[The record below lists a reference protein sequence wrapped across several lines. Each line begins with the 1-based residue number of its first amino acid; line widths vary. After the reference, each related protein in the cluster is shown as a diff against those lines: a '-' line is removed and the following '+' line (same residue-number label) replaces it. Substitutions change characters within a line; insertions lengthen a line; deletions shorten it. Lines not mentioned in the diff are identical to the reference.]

1 MQSHPYL
8 PILLQIAAVY
18 FVALVSPGPN
28 FFMITQLSLAGR
40 RRLGA
45 ASALGVGMGSTVWAT
60 LAMLGFAAV
69 LQKIDWVYNGIRI
82 AGALYLVYFGFKLL
96 RSGIQR
102 TKGAIGAT
110 GTVGT
115 VRTTGTRG
123 ATGTGRANSDAGVA
137 ASALSDLPQ
146 DIPAADNAGAHL
158 RAWRRGLVTSL
169 TNPKSCAFWT
179 SVFATMMP
187 THAPLWFCGTVLA
200 TISLMSAGWY
210 GSVALMFATERT
222 QRGYR
227 KLRRPIDA
235 LCGAA
240 LIGLGAKL
248 AAER

>member
-8 PILLQIAAVY
+8 PILLQIAVVY
-18 FVALVSPGPN
+18 LVALVSPGPN

-45 ASALGVGMGSTVWAT
+45 ASALGVGTGSTIWAT

-69 LQKIDWVYNGIRI
+69 LQKIDWVYNGIRV
-82 AGALYLVYFGFKLL
+82 AGALYLIYFGFKLL
-96 RSGIQR
+96 RAGVKR
-102 TKGAIGAT
+102 TKGMS
-110 GTVGT
+110 GTPGDPADT
-115 VRTTGTRG
+115 APG
-123 ATGTGRANSDAGVA
+123 
-137 ASALSDLPQ
+137 LSDLPS
-146 DIPAADNAGAHL
+146 ADDAGAYL
-158 RAWRRGLVTSL
+158 RAWRRGLITCI

>member
-1 MQSHPYL
+1 MASHPYL

-18 FVALVSPGPN
+18 LVALVSPGPN
-28 FFMITQLSLAGR
+28 FFMITQLSLAGK

-82 AGALYLVYFGFKLL
+82 AGALYLIYFGFKLL
-96 RSGIQR
+96 RSGMRR
-102 TKGAIGAT
+102 TIGAIGAKHGN
-110 GTVGT
+110 GTE
-115 VRTTGTRG
+115 G
-123 ATGTGRANSDAGVA
+123 ATGHAAVA
-137 ASALSDLPQ
+137 PSALSDISP
-146 DIPAADNAGAHL
+146 DIPPDISPTDDAGAHL

>member
-1 MQSHPYL
+1 MQSHSYL
-8 PILLQIAAVY
+8 PILLQIAVVY
-18 FVALVSPGPN
+18 LVALVSPGPN

-60 LAMLGFAAV
+60 LSMLGFAAV
-69 LQKIDWVYNGIRI
+69 LQKIDWVYNGIRV

-96 RSGIQR
+96 RSGLR
-102 TKGAIGAT
+102 RSMGTIGAMGAKNGNET
-110 GTVGT
+110 SDMHGTS
-115 VRTTGTRG
+115 R
-123 ATGTGRANSDAGVA
+123 NAGVA
-137 ASALSDLPQ
+137 ASELSDMP
-146 DIPAADNAGAHL
+146 PADDAGAHL
-158 RAWRRGLVTSL
+158 RAWRRGLITSL

-200 TISLMSAGWY
+200 MISLMSASWY

>member
-1 MQSHPYL
+1 MESHPYL
-8 PILLQIAAVY
+8 PILLQIAVVY

-69 LQKIDWVYNGIRI
+69 LQKIDWVYNGIRV

-96 RSGIQR
+96 RSGMR
-102 TKGAIGAT
+102 RSMGTTAATDTIGT
-110 GTVGT
+110 IG
-115 VRTTGTRG
+115 
-123 ATGTGRANSDAGVA
+123 ANSDAGVA
-137 ASALSDLPQ
+137 TSALSD
-146 DIPAADNAGAHL
+146 IPPTDDAGAHL
-158 RAWRRGLVTSL
+158 RAWRRGLVTSR
-169 TNPKSCAFWT
+169 TNRKSCAFWT

-187 THAPLWFCGTVLA
+187 THAPLWFCGTVL
-200 TISLMSAGWY
+200 TMISLMSAGWY

>member
-1 MQSHPYL
+1 MQGHSCL
-8 PILLQIAAVY
+8 PVLLQIAAVY
-18 FVALVSPGPN
+18 LVALVSPGPN

-45 ASALGVGMGSTVWAT
+45 ASALGVGMGSTVWAM
-60 LAMLGFAAV
+60 LAMLGLAAV
-69 LQKIDWVYNGIRI
+69 LQQIDWVYNGIRV
-82 AGALYLVYFGFKLL
+82 AGALYLIYFGFKLL
-96 RSGIQR
+96 RSGMKR
-102 TKGAIGAT
+102 TVGAKHGNGAIGAIDMS
-110 GTVGT
+110 
-115 VRTTGTRG
+115 R
-123 ATGTGRANSDAGVA
+123 ATGDTGVT
-137 ASALSDLPQ
+137 ASARADGPP
-146 DIPAADNAGAHL
+146 PADDAGAHL

-187 THAPLWFCGTVLA
+187 THAPLWFCGIVLA
-200 TISLMSAGWY
+200 TISLMSASWY

-240 LIGLGAKL
+240 LIGLGAKI